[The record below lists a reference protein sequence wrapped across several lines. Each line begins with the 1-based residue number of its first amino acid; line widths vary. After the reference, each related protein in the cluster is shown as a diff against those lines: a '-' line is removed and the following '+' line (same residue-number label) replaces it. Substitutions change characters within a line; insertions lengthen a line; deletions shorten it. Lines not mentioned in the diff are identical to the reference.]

1 MRAGRLMAGPA
12 ARTLSRLARQRVA
25 VASLAVLILI
35 ALACLFGP
43 ALTGHD
49 PTRAY
54 PDLRQLPAGLAAQ
67 PDPDRLRPALER
79 LAFRMRARLDDV
91 ARDGDALRLT
101 LSAEA
106 GVDRRSL
113 VYLPRSDLFGEPQ
126 VIADP
131 EGGHRLVVAVPVR
144 RLYFPLGTDVHG
156 RDLLTRCLVAGRVS
170 LLIGLT
176 ATLVALLIG
185 VGYGA
190 TAGFIGGAVDA
201 VMMRLVDV
209 LYALPFVFFV
219 ILLLVFFRA
228 SLTLML
234 VVIGA
239 VEWLDMARIV
249 RAQTLSLRER
259 DFVRSARALGLGTP
273 RIILRHIVPNT
284 FGPVAVAATLLVP
297 QVILLES
304 FLSFLG
310 LGVQEPQTSW
320 GVLIAEGARSIE
332 SAPHMLAG
340 PAAFLIATLVALTLL
355 GDGLADALDPRSD

>member
-1 MRAGRLMAGPA
+1 VSATRAMAGPA
-12 ARTLSRLARQRVA
+12 ARTLGRLARERVA
-25 VASLAVLILI
+25 MAALTVLILI

-54 PDLRQLPAGLAAQ
+54 PDLRQLPAGLTAQ
-67 PDPDRLRPALER
+67 PDPDHLRPALER

-91 ARDGDALRLT
+91 AQDGDALRLT

-113 VYLPRSDLFGEPQ
+113 VYLPRSDLFGAPQ
-126 VIADP
+126 VIADT
-131 EGGHRLVVAVPVR
+131 EGGKRLVVAVPLR
-144 RLYFPLGTDVHG
+144 CLSFPLGTDVHG

-228 SLTLML
+228 SLALML

-259 DFVRSARALGLGTP
+259 DFVRAARALGLGTP

-297 QVILLES
+297 RVILLES

-310 LGVQEPQTSW
+310 LGVQEPDTSW
-320 GVLIAEGARSIE
+320 GVLIAEGARAIE

-340 PAAFLIATLVALTLL
+340 PAAFLITTLVALTLL
-355 GDGLADALDPRSD
+355 GDGLADAVDPRAD